1 MVQPVPINYTIYL
14 IKKSQYPV
22 EREISKST
30 KFIDFGS
37 LVDKLFTKGQGL
49 GFLSLATII
58 FVTMMLTSF
67 FPLWVNVP
75 INVLLPIY
83 ILSTQKMVMF
93 EKLKL
98 TTLLIMRFL
107 VVFVLFNFM
116 QASLFM
122 KIVLVFL
129 IFNILEANNL
139 A

>member
-1 MVQPVPINYTIYL
+1 M
-14 IKKSQYPV
+14 
-22 EREISKST
+22 
-30 KFIDFGS
+30 
-37 LVDKLFTKGQGL
+37 
-49 GFLSLATII
+49 
-58 FVTMMLTSF
+58 
-67 FPLWVNVP
+67 NVP